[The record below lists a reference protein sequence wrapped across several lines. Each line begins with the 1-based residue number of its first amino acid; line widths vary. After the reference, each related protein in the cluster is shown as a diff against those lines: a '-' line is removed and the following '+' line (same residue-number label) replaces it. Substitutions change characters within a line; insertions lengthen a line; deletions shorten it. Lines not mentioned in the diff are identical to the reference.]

1 MIHRRIVYLLAVCAA
16 LLFQITNN
24 NYLAHLLLTVTVALP
39 ILSLALS
46 LPGMLSCRLSLS
58 ALQSPLRRGKDG
70 AWQISMENALPLPV
84 ARVNLRLEAQ
94 NRFTGQRKKYSMSL
108 YGFVRRRP
116 VRRLAR
122 ADHCGIL
129 ELRCVKARV
138 WDYLGLFSLR
148 CQMPLPARILV
159 EPVPIDPGPL
169 HIPEGQGTPVERS
182 SAGHTGP
189 GEDYELRE
197 YRPGDPLRL
206 VHWKLSTKW
215 DKLIVRQPLETAAPL
230 PLLTFDHFGT
240 PEAADRMLD
249 RLTGLS
255 RALLAVQR
263 PHAVAW
269 LDPSDAS
276 LCRRVITCEQDLR
289 ECLLAV
295 LSQPCPAQGPS
306 IQERFELPGRGAAVF
321 RVHVTGEEDSHAG

>member
-1 MIHRRIVYLLAVCAA
+1 MIHRRIVYLLVLCAA

-24 NYLAHLLLTVTVALP
+24 NYLAHLLLTLTAALP
-39 ILSLALS
+39 VLSLALS

-58 ALQSPLRRGKDG
+58 ASQSPLRRGKDG
-70 AWQISMENALPLPV
+70 VWLISMENALPLPA
-84 ARVNLRLEAQ
+84 ARINLRLEVQ
-94 NRFTGQRKKYSMSL
+94 DRFTGQRKKYPLSL

-148 CQMPLPARILV
+148 CGIPAPARILV

-169 HIPEGQGTPVERS
+169 NIPEGQGAPVERS
-182 SAGHTGP
+182 NAGRAGP
-189 GEDYELRE
+189 GEDYDLRE
-197 YRPGDPLRL
+197 YRPGDPLRQ

-215 DKLIVRQPLETAAPL
+215 DELIVRQPLETAAPM

-240 PEAADRMLD
+240 LEEADRMLD

-255 RALLAVQR
+255 RAMLAVQR

-276 LCRRVITCEQDLR
+276 LCRHVIACEQDLQK
-289 ECLLAV
+289 CLLAI
-295 LSQPCPAQGPS
+295 LSQPCPARGPS
-306 IQERFELPGRGAAVF
+306 ILERSELPGTGAAVF
-321 RVHVTGEEDSHAG
+321 RLHVTGEENGHER